1 MIQFCKNKDKTVT
14 NVLQTADR
22 GLGEMAY
29 DVNHATALLLLY
41 IEIVATASQLVDTLL
56 YLYNTSCWIIFLHSS
71 KIKILTAIQ
80 ISILSKS
87 YSTRDHIFDTF
98 ILRIQPC
105 IVENI
110 YLLRTCVPNVLHP
123 NISAGSKKQPMH
135 RDEKEANHVWCECN
149 TNKKYREGLKERRE
163 TMWFHTY
170 AIMRD
175 LYNLSNYV
183 ILTTYQALIF
193 KGIVNASEE

>member
-1 MIQFCKNKDKTVT
+1 M
-14 NVLQTADR
+14 LQTADR

-56 YLYNTSCWIIFLHSS
+56 YLYNISCWIIFLHPS
-71 KIKILTAIQ
+71 KIKIVTAIQ
-80 ISILSKS
+80 ISILSKQTLTVWGIIFWYIF
-87 YSTRDHIFDTF
+87 YSAYKIMFST
-98 ILRIQPC
+98 IQSC

-135 RDEKEANHVWCECN
+135 RDEKETNHVWCECN
-149 TNKKYREGLKERRE
+149 TNKKYREGLKEKRE

-170 AIMRD
+170 AIMH
-175 LYNLSNYV
+175 NLSNCV